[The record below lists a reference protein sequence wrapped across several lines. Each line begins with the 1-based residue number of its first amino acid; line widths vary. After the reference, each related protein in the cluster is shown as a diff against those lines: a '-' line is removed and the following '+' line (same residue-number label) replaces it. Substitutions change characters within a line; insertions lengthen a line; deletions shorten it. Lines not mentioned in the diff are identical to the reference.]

1 VTVEE
6 WKHTAR
12 PGSER
17 RDGTDLTRSPSASSR
32 RSPTER
38 TDPGPARP

>member
-12 PGSER
+12 PGTESR
-17 RDGTDLTRSPSASSR
+17 ATNQLTRSPSVSSR
-32 RSPTER
+32 HSPTER
-38 TDPGPARP
+38 TGPGPARP